1 MIIIADAGSTKV
13 HWAAV
18 EPDGAVRT
26 FETPGINA
34 LMMSEDE
41 LRQAFAA
48 VLNGLV
54 PTEVYYYGAGCVGSG
69 VCARVAAAF
78 PPGTYVEVASDMLG
92 AARSLFGREPGLAL
106 IMGTGSNS
114 ALYNGRD
121 LTVNMPPMGYI
132 LGDEGSGAAFGRRL
146 LRLVYRTGRLRP
158 ELEKSL
164 GLTYAE
170 ILERVYRRP
179 AANAFLASMV
189 PFVIEHQEHLT
200 DLIDAELDSLFGALG
215 DYYKLDRR
223 IRIVGGVAK
232 ALAPR
237 VIAAAGLR
245 GFTVDQIQD
254 RPMSGLIAYHTHE
267 QQRN

>member
-18 EPDGAVRT
+18 EPGGQVRM

-34 LMMSEDE
+34 LMMGDDD
-41 LRQAFAA
+41 LRQAFGAA
-48 VLNGLV
+48 LAGLA
-54 PTEVYYYGAGCVGSG
+54 PDEIYYYGAGCVGAD

-78 PPGTYVEVASDMLG
+78 PAGAYVEVASDMLG
-92 AARSLFGREPGLAL
+92 AARALYGRQPGLAL

-121 LTVNMPPMGYI
+121 LTVNMPPMGFI

-146 LRLVYRTGRLRP
+146 LRLVFRTGRLRP
-158 ELEKSL
+158 ELERFL
-164 GLTYAE
+164 GLTYGE

-189 PFVIEHQEHLT
+189 PFIIEHQVHLT

-215 DYYKLDRR
+215 DYYKLDRH
-223 IRIVGGVAK
+223 IKIVGGVAK

-237 VIAAAGLR
+237 VIAAAELR
-245 GFTVDQIQD
+245 GFTVDLIQD
-254 RPMSGLIAYHTHE
+254 RPMAGLIAYHTHE
-267 QQRN
+267 